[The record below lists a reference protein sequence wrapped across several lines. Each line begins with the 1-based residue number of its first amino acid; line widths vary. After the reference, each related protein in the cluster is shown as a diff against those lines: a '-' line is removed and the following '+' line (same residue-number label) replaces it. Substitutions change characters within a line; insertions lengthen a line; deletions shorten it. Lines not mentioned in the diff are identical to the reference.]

1 MQALILVGLNDA
13 GLCDLVVTCLTAI
26 ESNHGP
32 SWRSAFGT
40 GCTLLLQCLGHLS
53 IIPSV
58 GW

>member
-32 SWRSAFGT
+32 S
-40 GCTLLLQCLGHLS
+40 
-53 IIPSV
+53 
-58 GW
+58 